1 MAVKRFWL
9 HHPISGFP
17 PGPSKVGGCS
27 FSSEHVARPR
37 MFIADP
43 RMFIADLPSRRGRMG
58 LGEDLARR
66 FSSQVA
72 LYLEGVMGWI
82 DD

>member
-9 HHPISGFP
+9 HRPTSGFP

-27 FSSEHVARPR
+27 FSSEH
-37 MFIADP
+37 IAHP

-58 LGEDLARR
+58 LGENLPRR
-66 FSSQVA
+66 FSSQVT
-72 LYLEGVMGWI
+72 LYLEGVMGWVV
-82 DD
+82 D